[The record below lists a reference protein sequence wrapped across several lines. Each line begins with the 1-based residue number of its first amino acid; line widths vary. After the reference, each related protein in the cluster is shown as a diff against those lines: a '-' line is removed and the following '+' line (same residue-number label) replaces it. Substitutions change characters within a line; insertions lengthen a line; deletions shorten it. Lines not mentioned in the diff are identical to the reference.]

1 LNPLLKAWMALGAF
15 AAYALTAA
23 TLYVANLG
31 SMPVARGFNWSA
43 IVLHV
48 IAASTCYA
56 YLSTLECRSCGVG
69 LAYGAMGLGRRCRH
83 CGGPISGQ
91 P

>member
-1 LNPLLKAWMALGAF
+1 MSPLLKAWIALGAF

-23 TLYVANLG
+23 TLYVAHLG
-31 SMPVARGFNWSA
+31 SATPTRGFNWQA
-43 IVLHV
+43 LVLHV

-56 YLSTLECRSCGVG
+56 YLGTLQCGSCGAG
-69 LAYGAMGLGRRCRH
+69 LTDGAMGLGRRCRK
-83 CGGPISGQ
+83 CGQPISGR